1 MATDRTPDRYASL
14 AGWSAGAAVLAVVTA
29 ARLRMVAE
37 LYDQGYFVKYL
48 HYGAEIVAGR
58 LPVERLGDLSPGY
71 LWTVTTLLAVG
82 LDRVAVVA
90 LQVVAVS
97 IAALVCAA
105 AAQARWGP
113 VAAVSAAAFV
123 LGSRGALVNATELEP
138 ETLILLLHAL
148 AAWLLCAG
156 RRPALRTAAG
166 AVLGLSAVT
175 RPTVLPVVA
184 AVATVLALRGLRATG
199 DARRRRLL
207 GAAGL
212 AVAAALPVAAV
223 RGVLAAI
230 PGGGTPMNPGTVLY
244 EGLNPNATGYSG
256 EAPQIVKEVEF
267 DRTEPDALHIAY
279 RVVAARALGRPP
291 AAAET
296 NRYWLER
303 ATGFVRHEPAAA
315 LRLAA
320 TKVVLSL
327 ASYEAWDLKSLAM
340 RDRELQR
347 GTWIPLG
354 LTLGA
359 AVVGL
364 ALARPRHESV
374 LLALM
379 ALGPVATMVAFYV
392 TSRQRNALVAPLA
405 VLAGAGVAALWR
417 RVRRGE
423 LRVAAIAAAG
433 AMAVALASSAD
444 GTIQRED
451 SWGWTVR
458 ALQDAALEHAGSAA
472 ARGDLEA
479 ERRLRA
485 EAAIRHGPIDDR
497 AVARTVCELATA
509 MAGGVTR
516 PAERFDIAVAAA
528 RCGDAEL
535 ASRLFDGLAELGYR
549 PRRGARLPSSVAWQQ
564 ARLAL
569 RAGQLD
575 RARSLL
581 AVARREAP
589 ADAHVDAMT
598 SLVGPARAAAEATAR
613 LAAVHDP
620 FTGRF
625 ALAQALADAGRAA
638 EAHDVAAEVAAA
650 IPEWRRP
657 QGWIGGGPR

>member
-1 MATDRTPDRYASL
+1 MPNRFAPL
-14 AGWSAGAAVLAVVTA
+14 VGWSAGVAVVAVVTA
-29 ARLRMVAE
+29 ARLQMVAE
-37 LYDQGYFVKYL
+37 LADQGFFLKYL

-58 LPVERLGDLSPGY
+58 LPVERFGDLSPGY
-71 LWTVTTLLAVG
+71 LWTVAGLLALG
-82 LDRVAVVA
+82 LDRIAVRG

-97 IAALVCAA
+97 LAALACAA

-138 ETLILLLHAL
+138 ETLILLLHAV

-156 RRPALRTAAG
+156 RRPALRAAAG

-184 AVATVLALRGLRATG
+184 AIAAVLVWRGLRATG
-199 DARRRRLL
+199 DSRRRRLL

-244 EGLNPNATGYSG
+244 EGLNPDATGYSG
-256 EAPQIVKEVEF
+256 EAPLIVKEVEHG
-267 DRTEPDALHIAY
+267 RTEPDALHIAY

-291 AAAET
+291 AAADT
-296 NRYWLER
+296 NRYWLHR
-303 ATGFVRHEPAAA
+303 AAGYVRHEPVAAA
-315 LRLAA
+315 RLVA
-320 TKVVLSL
+320 TKAALSV
-327 ASYEAWDLKSLAM
+327 ASYESWDLVSLAM
-340 RDRELQR
+340 RDGELR
-347 GTWIPLG
+347 RRLWIPFG
-354 LTLGA
+354 LTLGTA
-359 AVVGL
+359 LAGL
-364 ALARPRHESV
+364 ALARPRHEPV

-379 ALGPVATMVAFYV
+379 VLGPLLTMVAFYV

-423 LRVAAIAAAG
+423 LRVAAIAAA
-433 AMAVALASSAD
+433 AAAAIAFASSTD
-444 GTIQRED
+444 GAVQRED
-451 SWGWTVR
+451 EWGWTVR
-458 ALQDAALEHAGSAA
+458 ALREAALERAEEAA

-479 ERRLRA
+479 ERRHRA

-497 AVARTVCELATA
+497 AVARATCRLAAAMTA
-509 MAGGVTR
+509 GVTV
-516 PAERFDIAVAAA
+516 PAERFDVAVAAA
-528 RCGDAEL
+528 RCGDTEL
-535 ASRLFDGLAELGYR
+535 ASRLFDGLAQVGYR
-549 PRRGARLPSSVAWQQ
+549 PLRGAQLPSSVAWQQ

-569 RAGQLD
+569 RTGQVE
-575 RARSLL
+575 RTRRLL

-598 SLVGPARAAAEATAR
+598 SLVGPATAAAEATAR
-613 LAAVHDP
+613 LADVHDP
-620 FTGRF
+620 FTARF

-638 EAHDVAAEVAAA
+638 EARDAAAQVAAA
-650 IPEWRRP
+650 IPEWPRP
-657 QGWIGGGPR
+657 RSWIAGATR